1 MQKKTLKL
9 FISQPMHGLDDELI
23 LKQRSALKTVVE
35 AYINSIPGLICNFKI
50 DLIDQFVN
58 VSDPVDFE
66 TAFPTE
72 RSQRMY
78 RLGRS
83 IQMMANA
90 DIVVFYGKWKQAK
103 GCLVE
108 LEVAKQ
114 YGINFIGQ
122 KRLCDFCE
130 SDPKY
135 NNELELLWPTR
146 FDKLYEVVSHLTWGN
161 DDDEE
166 NENENNKAR

>member
-1 MQKKTLKL
+1 MKKILKL
-9 FISQPMHGLDDELI
+9 FISQPMHGLDDRTI
-23 LKQRSALKTVVE
+23 IKQREALKTVVE
-35 AYINSIPGLICNFKI
+35 CCLNHASPIPIKI
-50 DLIDQFVN
+50 ELIDQFVN

-72 RSQRMY
+72 RSQRLY

-122 KRLCDFCE
+122 KRLCEFCE

-161 DDDEE
+161 DDNEE
-166 NENENNKAR
+166 NENENNKTG

>member
-1 MQKKTLKL
+1 MEKTLKL
-9 FISQPMHGLDDELI
+9 FISQPMHGLDDDLI
-23 LKQRSALKTVVE
+23 LKQRSVLKTVVE
-35 AYINSIPGLICNFKI
+35 AYMNSIPGLICDFKI
-50 DLIDQFVN
+50 DLIDQF
-58 VSDPVDFE
+58 SIPDPDNFN
-66 TAFPTE
+66 TTHPTE
-72 RSQRMY
+72 TSQRIY

-83 IQMMANA
+83 IQLLANT
-90 DIVVFYGKWKQAK
+90 DVCVFYGNWKKSK
-103 GCLVE
+103 GCIVE

>member
-1 MQKKTLKL
+1 MEKILKL
-9 FISQPMHGLDDELI
+9 FISQPMHGLDDVTI
-23 LKQRSALKTVVE
+23 IKQREALKTVVE
-35 AYINSIPGLICNFKI
+35 CCLNHASSTPIKI
-50 DLIDQFVN
+50 ELIDQFVN

-72 RSQRMY
+72 RSQRLY

-135 NNELELLWPTR
+135 DNELELLWPTR

-166 NENENNKAR
+166 NENENNKTG